1 MLLFSGI
8 VLLTI
13 LIRVRQDVMRTPR
26 LSALALLGSVM
37 VLGCSDNKK
46 PTDKNFLATLNAYYA
61 TRDECLFTSTLR
73 FPYETAIKDESPSGS
88 KGMDALTASDLMKR
102 QEAKVIG
109 VNRYTLTPAGERA
122 GGRFCY
128 GHREATAILS
138 FTPPAGPEG
147 HQTTTVTYRYAI
159 RDLPL
164 WANTDVMRSA
174 FPALAKSTSGDPE
187 DTAKLGLTMN
197 GWQMADDI
205 APGH

>member
-1 MLLFSGI
+1 MGMR
-8 VLLTI
+8 I
-13 LIRVRQDVMRTPR
+13 LPAIAA
-26 LSALALLGSVM
+26 LSALTLF
-37 VLGCSDNKK
+37 GCSGNQQ
-46 PTDKNFLATLNAYYA
+46 PNDKNFLAAINAYYS
-61 TRDECLFTSTLR
+61 TRDECLFSNTLS

-109 VNRYTLTPAGERA
+109 VNRYTLTAAGERA

-128 GHREATAILS
+128 GHREATSVVS
-138 FTPPAGPEG
+138 FTPPTGPEG
-147 HQTTTVTYRYAI
+147 HQTTTVAYRYAL

-164 WANTDVMRSA
+164 WANTDAMRSA
-174 FPALAKSTSGDPE
+174 FPALAKSTSADPA

-197 GWQMADDI
+197 GWRMASDI